1 MGGLCCG
8 LLNPVLPLSSP
19 REVGGP
25 SAGAAMFAGQPAQAF
40 VWLSE
45 EMQGPAKG
53 LGGGVW
59 EFHLSPAAVRMGSV
73 QGSFIVLGW
82 CL

>member
-1 MGGLCCG
+1 
-8 LLNPVLPLSSP
+8 
-19 REVGGP
+19 
-25 SAGAAMFAGQPAQAF
+25 MFAGQPAQAF